1 MDKEDVQMKLT
12 IFTPTYNRAD
22 KLFRVYDSLKNQTC
36 FNFEWL
42 IIDDGSTDN
51 TENIVSEFT
60 QQQLFQVKYIKKNN
74 GGKHR
79 AYNLAL
85 KNANGDLF
93 LCLDSDDWLKN
104 DAVENIL
111 SIADNLNEK
120 QFIVAYKVNENGRLL
135 SDTFPDIYS
144 CNLKVL
150 SQIYNCNGEFS
161 LIFPTKLASM
171 FPFPE
176 FDGERFIT
184 EAVVYDRINYVA
196 DAVLLPKTITICE
209 YQEDGLSNNLN
220 TIMKN
225 NPAGY
230 CLYFM
235 QRIDYENSFL
245 KRFITAGKYQCF
257 CIFAKN
263 KKSNYAGN
271 HKILTSIA
279 KPLGLVFNLY
289 YKFIRGFK

>member
-51 TENIVSEFT
+51 TENIVYEFT

-85 KNANGDLF
+85 QNAMGDLF

-111 SIADNLNEK
+111 NIANSLDEK
-120 QFIVAYKVNENGRLL
+120 QFIVAYKMSEKDKSL
-135 SDTFPDIYS
+135 SDTFPDIRS
-144 CNLKVL
+144 CSLKQL
-150 SQIYNCNGEFS
+150 SQEYNCNGEFS

-196 DAVLLPKTITICE
+196 NAVLLPKTITICE

-235 QRIDYENSFL
+235 QRIDYENSFV

-257 CIFAKN
+257 WIFAKN
-263 KKSNYAGN
+263 KKTDYIGK
-271 HKILTSIA
+271 HKLLTSMA
-279 KPLGLVFNLY
+279 RPLGLVFNIY
-289 YKFIRGFK
+289 YKFIRGFE